1 MSIADSEP
9 VKKVRK
15 ALQDAGLDD
24 TVIELDEPLETSAQ
38 AAGALATEPGAVVS
52 GKVFAIGTRM
62 VLVLTAGDH
71 APIEA
76 NLGPAAFIEG
86 DVREATD
93 AEVRGLT
100 GFSAACVPPAGWKH
114 PIPVLIDRSLKRF
127 ETLYAMAGD
136 PQCAF
141 KISIDGLKRL
151 TGGTVS
157 WNVARPL
164 EGEVET
170 PPMARNKS
178 FTGDR
183 EVPGLDVSG
192 LDVSGSGGGD

>member
-1 MSIADSEP
+1 MSIADLEP
-9 VKKVRK
+9 VQKVRK
-15 ALQDAGLDD
+15 ALNDAGLGDA
-24 TVIELDEPLETSAQ
+24 VIEFDEPMESAAQ
-38 AAGALATEPGAVVS
+38 AAGALATDPGAVVS

-62 VLVLTAGDH
+62 VLVLVAGDH
-71 APIEA
+71 VPVEA
-76 NLGPAAFIEG
+76 NLGAAAFIEG

-93 AEVRGLT
+93 AEVRGVT
-100 GFSAACVPPAGWKH
+100 GFSADCVPPAGWKH

-136 PQCAF
+136 SQCAF
-141 KISIDGLKRL
+141 RISMDGLKRL

-178 FTGDR
+178 FAGD
-183 EVPGLDVSG
+183 
-192 LDVSGSGGGD
+192 

>member
-9 VKKVRK
+9 VQKVRK

-24 TVIELDEPLETSAQ
+24 TVIELDEPMESAIQ
-38 AAGALATEPGAVVS
+38 AAGALSTEAGAVVS

-62 VLVLTAGDH
+62 VLVLVAGDH
-71 APIEA
+71 APVEA
-76 NLGPAAFIEG
+76 SLGAAAFIEG

-93 AEVRGLT
+93 AEVRGLI
-100 GFSAACVPPAGWKH
+100 GFSSDCVPPAGWKH

-127 ETLYAMAGD
+127 ETLYALAGD
-136 PQCAF
+136 PQCTLR
-141 KISIDGLKRL
+141 ISMDGLKRL

-157 WNVARPL
+157 WNVAEPL
-164 EGEVET
+164 EGEAET

-178 FTGDR
+178 FAGN
-183 EVPGLDVSG
+183 
-192 LDVSGSGGGD
+192 

>member
-1 MSIADSEP
+1 MSIADLEP
-9 VKKVRK
+9 VQKVRK
-15 ALQDAGLDD
+15 ALKDAGLDD
-24 TVIELDEPLETSAQ
+24 TVIELDEPMESAVQ
-38 AAGALATEPGAVVS
+38 AAGALGTEPGAVVS
-52 GKVFAIGTRM
+52 GKVFAIGTRL

-71 APIEA
+71 APVEA

-100 GFSAACVPPAGWKH
+100 GFSADCVPPAGWKH
-114 PIPVLIDRSLKRF
+114 PVPVLIDRSLKRF

-141 KISIDGLKRL
+141 KISMDGLKRL

-157 WNVARPL
+157 WNIAQPL

-170 PPMARNKS
+170 PPMVRNKS
-178 FTGDR
+178 FTGGR
-183 EVPGLDVSG
+183 EVPGLD
-192 LDVSGSGGGD
+192 GGD